1 MIADAKRKPH
11 PFDLILLW
19 KFSRFARNRQDSIFY
34 KSMLRRECGIDVIS
48 ITEPLSPNP
57 TSILIEALLE
67 AMDEYYS
74 VNLAQEVRRGMNE
87 KFRRGGIVSIPPFGY
102 TARDGQFIIVPEQAC
117 WVRRI
122 FDSYLNGISI
132 PSIAKELQTAGVRTI
147 RGNPFDGRGVRYILG
162 NPVYTG
168 QMRRHLE
175 HHTVSSPLS
184 SDRFHVADHMTCVV
198 GTHPP
203 IISREMFLQT
213 QTLLMRTKKK
223 S

>member
-1 MIADAKRKPH
+1 
-11 PFDLILLW
+11 
-19 KFSRFARNRQDSIFY
+19 
-34 KSMLRRECGIDVIS
+34 
-48 ITEPLSPNP
+48 
-57 TSILIEALLE
+57 
-67 AMDEYYS
+67 MDEYYS

-175 HHTVSSPLS
+175 HHTASSPLS

-203 IISREMFLQT
+203 IISRKIFLQT

>member
-1 MIADAKRKPH
+1 MNMGAGRIVYQELTRITKE
-11 PFDLILLW
+11 I
-19 KFSRFARNRQDSIFY
+19 QDGDFF
-34 KSMLRRECGIDVIS
+34 K
-48 ITEPLSPNP
+48 N
-57 TSILIEALLE
+57 EALLE

-102 TARDGQFIIVPEQAC
+102 TARDGHFIIVPEQAC
-117 WVRRI
+117 WVRWI
-122 FDSYLNGISI
+122 FNSYLNGISI

-175 HHTVSSPLS
+175 HCTASFSLS

-203 IISREMFLQT
+203 IISCEMFLQT

>member
-1 MIADAKRKPH
+1 
-11 PFDLILLW
+11 
-19 KFSRFARNRQDSIFY
+19 
-34 KSMLRRECGIDVIS
+34 MLRRECGIDVIS
-48 ITEPLSPNP
+48 ITEPLSPDP

-117 WVRRI
+117 WVRWI

-175 HHTVSSPLS
+175 HHTASSSLS

-203 IISREMFLQT
+203 IISHKIFLQT